1 MEEDFDNFSTP
12 PQPKDKPKIKGVSD
26 FLLIIRDRWLLS
38 LALSL
43 PFALGFVFVKQQV
56 HEYYSSSSSFSLIPP
71 PAILNLRSVDRDQ
84 HVEGLIA
91 KHTEGL
97 NSQQLRTNVIL
108 RLRESPEYKS
118 VLLAPYLKDG
128 VIVDLASTVSYRV
141 DQSGTKSRPRFIITS
156 DSRSAKG
163 AMIVADL
170 AQKEYEKYIKVAKV
184 RRWSSLRKPW
194 RTYWRTAS

>member
-1 MEEDFDNFSTP
+1 MEEDFENYNSP
-12 PQPKDKPKIKGVSD
+12 RQSKAKGKIKGVSD

-43 PFALGFVFVKQQV
+43 PVALGYVFVQQQV
-56 HEYYSSSSSFSLIPP
+56 HEYFESSSSFSLIPP

-108 RLRESPEYKS
+108 RIKNSPEYKS
-118 VLLAPYLKDG
+118 ILLAPFLKDG
-128 VIVDLASTVSYRV
+128 IIVDLSTTVSYTV
-141 DQSGTKSRPRFIITS
+141 AQVGAKPPTFHNHFQFKKCKGGNAHC
-156 DSRSAKG
+156 RSCAKG
-163 AMIVADL
+163 VCEAT
-170 AQKEYEKYIKVAKV
+170 QKH
-184 RRWSSLRKPW
+184 
-194 RTYWRTAS
+194 

>member
-156 DSRSAKG
+156 DSQSAKG

-184 RRWSSLRKPW
+184 RRWSS
-194 RTYWRTAS
+194 